1 MPLSPRRLRCV
12 RFLFAGLFLFATAA
26 VAVAATPTGRE
37 RLLLDAGWRFH
48 LGDPA
53 GLDPAIF
60 AYPEVDALERTARVH
75 LDEEPKLIPLRRTAA
90 DIDAAAPVAFA
101 QPGFDDRSWRSL
113 DLPHDWAVEL
123 PFNPKALR
131 NHGYKNM
138 GAGVSAQNSWAALEI
153 GQSTHD
159 LGGVT
164 GNTIGWYRRSFDL
177 PVSDRGR
184 ALWVEFDGVYRNCL
198 VWLNGRCLGRNV
210 SGYSS
215 FKLDLAPHANFG
227 GRNVLV
233 VRVDATRTEGWFYEG
248 AGIYRHTWLVK
259 APPVHVAH
267 WGTFV
272 STTLAPDGTATV
284 TAATTLRND
293 SAAPARATLVSRVLD
308 PAGRVVAETKSPAIS
323 LAPGAESTLS
333 PALAVTAPQLW
344 SPETP
349 HLYRLVSEVETANP
363 PPSTSAASAVALTT
377 ADRYETTFGIRTIRF
392 DPAQGFLLNGR
403 RYVIRGVCNHQDH
416 AGVGTAIPDA
426 LHDFRVRRMKEM
438 GANAW
443 RSAHNPPAPEL
454 LEACDRL
461 GLLVVDENRRFDT
474 TPETLSQ
481 LERLIRRDRNHPSVI
496 LWSLGNEEFKDGMQG
511 DDSWGTPIARTLHDL
526 ARRLDPTR
534 PTTMPMNADWGKG
547 FSNVVDVQGFNYL
560 KLGDAD
566 AFHAARPH
574 QPAIATEES
583 SNVATRGI
591 YAADRARA
599 YVPAYAT
606 KFPQWGS
613 AIDAWQPHY
622 DARPWIA
629 GVFMW
634 AGFDYRGEQWPYDWP
649 AINCQFGVMDT
660 CGFAKDSFYFCQAW
674 WTDRPVLHLLPH
686 WNWAVRDKD
695 PITVRAYTNADEV
708 ELFLN
713 DQSLGRR
720 PVPRGGYVEW
730 PVVYAAGVLRAES
743 WRAGKPFASAR
754 VETSGDAATLV
765 LTPDR
770 ATLRADGEDCAIIT
784 VSARDDAGRAV
795 PTAGDAVEFSVTG
808 PGQIIGVGNGD
819 PSCHEP
825 DKGSRRSLFN
835 GLAQVI
841 VQTARTAGPLTLTA
855 RAPGLPPA
863 TLVLDVASAPP
874 RPAVPASIS
883 ENSPSR

>member
-1 MPLSPRRLRCV
+1 MFALSVVCG
-12 RFLFAGLFLFATAA
+12 ASAA
-26 VAVAATPTGRE
+26 RE
-37 RLLLDAGWRFH
+37 RLLLDFGWKFR

-53 GLDPAIF
+53 EVDPAIF
-60 AYPEVDALERTARVH
+60 AYPEVDALERTARAH
-75 LDEEPKLIPLRRTAA
+75 LDEEPGLAPLRRTAA
-90 DIDAAAPVAFA
+90 DIDAAPPVAFA
-101 QPGFDDRSWRSL
+101 QGDFDDRAWRTL

-153 GQSTHD
+153 GQSTQD

-177 PVSDRGR
+177 PATDRGG
-184 ALWVEFDGVYRNCL
+184 ALWVEFDGVYRNCV
-198 VWLNGRCLGRNV
+198 VWFNGRCLGRNV

-215 FKLDLAPHANFG
+215 FKFDLAPYANYG
-227 GRNVLV
+227 GRNVLA

-248 AGIYRHTWLVK
+248 AGIYRHAWLVK
-259 APPVHVAH
+259 TPALHVAH

-272 STTLAPDGTATV
+272 TTNLAADGGAEVRAETTV
-284 TAATTLRND
+284 RND
-293 SAAPARATLVSRVLD
+293 GAAAARGVLVSRVLD
-308 PAGRVVAETKSPAIS
+308 PEGRTVGETTSAEFEIA
-323 LAPGAESTLS
+323 AGAEQTLE
-333 PALAVTAPQLW
+333 PRLPIAAPRLW

-349 HLYRLVSEVETANP
+349 QLYQLVSEVRTN
-363 PPSTSAASAVALTT
+363 TSASGAVGEAPGAT
-377 ADRYETTFGIRTIRF
+377 DVYRTTFGVRTIRF
-392 DPAQGFLLNGR
+392 DANEGFLLNGR
-403 RYVIRGVCNHQDH
+403 RYVIRGTCNHQDH
-416 AGVGTAIPDA
+416 AGVGTALPDA
-426 LHDFRVRRMKEM
+426 VQDFRIRRLKEM
-438 GANAW
+438 GANAY
-443 RSAHNPPAPEL
+443 RPAHNPPTPEL

-461 GLLVVDENRRFDT
+461 GLLVVDENRRFDA

-496 LWSLGNEEFKDGMQG
+496 LWSLGNEEFKDAMQS
-511 DDSWGTPIARTLHDL
+511 DDAWGTPIARTLQAL
-526 ARRLDPTR
+526 AKRLDPTR

-591 YAADRARA
+591 YAEDRVRA

-613 AIDAWQPHY
+613 AIDVWQRY
-622 DARPWIA
+622 YGARPWIA

-674 WTDRPVLHLLPH
+674 WSDRPVLHLLPH
-686 WNWAVRDKD
+686 WNWAVRDKE
-695 PITVRAYTNADEV
+695 PIVVRAYTNHDEV

-713 DQSLGRR
+713 EQSLGRKA
-720 PVPRGGYVEW
+720 VPRGGYVEW
-730 PVVYAAGVLRAES
+730 PVVYQAGTLRADGY
-743 WRAGKPFASAR
+743 RGGQLAGSTKI
-754 VETSGDAATLV
+754 ETTGPSATLA
-765 LTPDR
+765 LDADR
-770 ATLRADGEDCAIIT
+770 ATLRGDGEDCAVIT
-784 VSARDDAGRAV
+784 VSARDAEGRTV
-795 PTAGDAVEFSVTG
+795 PMASDAVEFELRG
-808 PGQIIGVGNGD
+808 PGKIVGVGNGD

-835 GLAQVI
+835 GYAQVI
-841 VQTARTAGPLTLTA
+841 VQTAKAAGPLVLTA

-863 TLVLDVASAPP
+863 TLTLTVAPATP
-874 RPAVPASIS
+874 RPAVP
-883 ENSPSR
+883 